1 MIYVHDVY
9 LTDTLE
15 EIKETT
21 KHMKS
26 EFEIMSW
33 LYINCCPDLK
43 LEIVQIKDWLINH
56 LTYRDVN
63 TQ

>member
-15 EIKETT
+15 EIKEIT

-33 LYINCCPDLK
+33 LHIITNCCPDLK
-43 LEIVQIKDWLINH
+43 LEIVQNK
-56 LTYRDVN
+56 V
-63 TQ
+63 